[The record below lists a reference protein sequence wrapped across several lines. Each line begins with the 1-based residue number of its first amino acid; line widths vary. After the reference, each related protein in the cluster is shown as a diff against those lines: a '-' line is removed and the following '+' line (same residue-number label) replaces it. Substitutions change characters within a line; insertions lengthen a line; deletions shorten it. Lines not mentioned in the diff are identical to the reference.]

1 MTNPVR
7 CDCGDVWLELGSVR
21 TIGRVEHSHT
31 ACYDLPAPEID
42 PPINKGKPSMDFT
55 TYVRKPFVVEAVE
68 ITVANIGSIAKF
80 VGDLREKE
88 DGSPYILVDPRLVP
102 NIERVYPGFFMTKMG
117 ENIRCYSR
125 RIFKDQFMVQDE
137 QIKPWVDYMMG
148 DRSAA

>member
-1 MTNPVR
+1 MQ
-7 CDCGDVWLELGSVR
+7 CDCGDIELPPGIVKV
-21 TIGRVEHSHT
+21 IGRVEHSVT
-31 ACYDLPAPEID
+31 ACYDLPAPKID

-125 RIFKDQFMVQDE
+125 RIFKDQFMVQDD